1 MAEQGEYRPNFS
13 DLAAELIL
21 SLPRKRQ
28 KKVMGCAYE
37 LARYPFIGSDYTV
50 VDADGRAIEHLLID
64 GFVFSFW
71 VDHAVQLVMITEI
84 DDAE

>member
-1 MAEQGEYRPNFS
+1 
-13 DLAAELIL
+13 
-21 SLPRKRQ
+21 
-28 KKVMGCAYE
+28 MGCAYE